1 MQENGKIAHYEPDT
15 FRFHGLKLINI
26 DHTNNGS
33 IREELKKIRAN
44 FGTTPLV
51 CNILWRKIC
60 PKAVGVRPQHLL
72 WTLNFLKLYNPQHSS
87 AQMMKTT
94 GKTYMK

>member
-33 IREELKKIRAN
+33 IREELKKFEQTSGQLHLCAV
-44 FGTTPLV
+44 FCGEKSVQKLSEFV
-51 CNILWRKIC
+51 HNICCGL
-60 PKAVGVRPQHLL
+60 
-72 WTLNFLKLYNPQHSS
+72 
-87 AQMMKTT
+87 
-94 GKTYMK
+94 